1 MKGPIVALPPGAT
14 MKVLV
19 VEDSDRLQRAL
30 VTGLRQKGF
39 AVEAAGDGDAGLE
52 RALSGQFD
60 VLLLDLWLPRRD
72 GLDVLRRLRQERDDL
87 PVLILTARDE
97 VSDRV
102 AGLDAGADDY
112 LVKPFAFEEL
122 VARVRSLCRR
132 RYGRRSRVVT
142 VADLKLDLAARTA
155 SRAGASIE
163 LTPREFALLELLA
176 LRHGAV
182 VGRRDIEAHL
192 YDDRSEPASNVVDA
206 AVCRL
211 RRKID
216 REGLERLVHTRRGE
230 GYRLGRE
237 AVP

>member
-1 MKGPIVALPPGAT
+1 

-39 AVEAAGDGDAGLE
+39 AVDAVGDGEAGLE

-60 VLLLDLWLPRRD
+60 LVVLDLWLPKRD
-72 GLDVLRRLRQERDDL
+72 GLDVLRRLRQQRDDVA
-87 PVLILTARDE
+87 VLILTARDE
-97 VSDRV
+97 VRDRV

-112 LVKPFAFEEL
+112 LVKPFAFDEL

-132 RYGRRSRVVT
+132 RYGTRSRLLT
-142 VADLKLDLAARTA
+142 VGDLTLDLSARMAAR
-155 SRAGASIE
+155 AGDAVD

-176 LRHGAV
+176 LKKGAV
-182 VGRRDIEAHL
+182 VTRREIEAHL

-206 AVCRL
+206 AICRL
-211 RRKID
+211 RRKVD
-216 REGLERLVHTRRGE
+216 RGGLEPLVHTRRGE

-237 AVP
+237 APA